1 MNLLDD
7 EINEAYELGIRAI
20 MFFGVPNAKDD
31 VGSGAYDHN
40 GIIQEATRKAKELH
54 KDLLIVADTCLCEYT
69 DHGHCGVIDDH
80 THDVDNDKSLP
91 LLVKTA
97 ISQVE
102 AGQTLS
108 HQVI

>member
-1 MNLLDD
+1 M
-7 EINEAYELGIRAI
+7 II
-20 MFFGVPNAKDD
+20 MVL
-31 VGSGAYDHN
+31 S
-40 GIIQEATRKAKELH
+40 EATRKAKELH

-102 AGQTLS
+102 RERHYRTK
-108 HQVI
+108 